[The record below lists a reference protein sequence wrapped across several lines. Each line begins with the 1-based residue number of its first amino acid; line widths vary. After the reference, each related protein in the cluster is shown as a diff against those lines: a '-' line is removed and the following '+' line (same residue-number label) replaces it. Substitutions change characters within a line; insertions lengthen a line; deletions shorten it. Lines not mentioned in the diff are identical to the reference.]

1 MEVIA
6 SEFARMAGVS
16 PAAISTKIKNG
27 TLIQNSGKKMDTD
40 NPVNRAYLDRKQAK
54 MKEQLRLRSI
64 EAEASGGAPTHA
76 EVAAS
81 IPAEL
86 RGAQT
91 AGAFE
96 PQSPGDMLKMTLGQL
111 LRRYTSV
118 DGIEKYSKI
127 LRDLSAAD
135 EREQKTQE
143 RRLVQIPKD
152 FVVQRLFGYIDQL
165 MHRLLDVPEA
175 VCDQVVAV
183 TLAGGDGVRI
193 SVQHIISDN
202 ITRCINGAKEHV
214 IGELDAL
221 KGKYDSERAAELRVE
236 DLVTAVREE
245 G

>member
-1 MEVIA
+1 MAHMEVIA

-27 TLIQNSGKKMDTD
+27 TLIQNSGKKLDTD
-40 NPVNRAYLDRKQAK
+40 NPVNRAYLERKQSK
-54 MKEQLRLRSI
+54 MKEDLRLRSL
-64 EAEASGGAPTHA
+64 AAGASGAPSVPA
-76 EVAAS
+76 E
-81 IPAEL
+81 IPASVPAQL
-86 RGAQT
+86 LGGYASGTGA
-91 AGAFE
+91 A
-96 PQSPGDMLKMTLGQL
+96 GDMLKMTLGQL

-118 DGIEKYSKI
+118 DGIEKYAKI
-127 LRDLSAAD
+127 LRDLSSAD

-175 VCDQVVAV
+175 VCDQVVAI

-214 IGELDAL
+214 VGELAAL

-245 G
+245 

>member
-1 MEVIA
+1 MAHMEVIA

-16 PAAISTKIKNG
+16 PAAISTKIKHG
-27 TLIQNSGKKMDTD
+27 TLIQNSGKKLDTD
-40 NPVNRAYLDRKQAK
+40 NPVNRAYLERKQSK
-54 MKEQLRLRSI
+54 MKEDLRLRSF
-64 EAEASGGAPTHA
+64 AAGASGAPSVPA
-76 EVAAS
+76 E
-81 IPAEL
+81 IPASVPAQL
-86 RGAQT
+86 LGGYASGTGA
-91 AGAFE
+91 A
-96 PQSPGDMLKMTLGQL
+96 GDMLKMTLGQL

-118 DGIEKYSKI
+118 DGIEKYAKI
-127 LRDLSAAD
+127 LRDLSSAD

-214 IGELDAL
+214 VGELAAL

-245 G
+245 

>member
-27 TLIQNSGKKMDTD
+27 TLIQNSGKKLDTD
-40 NPVNRAYLDRKQAK
+40 NPVNRAYLERKQSK
-54 MKEQLRLRSI
+54 MKEDLRLRSL
-64 EAEASGGAPTHA
+64 EAGASGAPSVPA
-76 EVAAS
+76 E
-81 IPAEL
+81 IPASVPAQL
-86 RGAQT
+86 LGGYASGTGA
-91 AGAFE
+91 A
-96 PQSPGDMLKMTLGQL
+96 GDMLKMTLGQL

-118 DGIEKYSKI
+118 DGIEKYAKI
-127 LRDLSAAD
+127 LRDLSSAD

-214 IGELDAL
+214 VGELAAL

-236 DLVTAVREE
+236 DIVTAVREE
-245 G
+245 

>member
-16 PAAISTKIKNG
+16 AMAVSKKIQNG
-27 TLIQNSGKKMDTD
+27 TLIRNSAKKLDTD

-54 MKEQLRLRSI
+54 FKENLRLRSF
-64 EAEASGGAPTHA
+64 EAEASDAADALA
-76 EVAAS
+76 EIPAS
-81 IPAEL
+81 VPAEL
-86 RGAQT
+86 RAGGYSSGNGAQ
-91 AGAFE
+91 AA
-96 PQSPGDMLKMTLGQL
+96 GDMLKMTLGQL

-118 DGIEKYSKI
+118 DGIEKYAKI

-143 RRLVQIPKD
+143 RRLAQIPKD
-152 FVVQRLFGYIDQL
+152 FVVQRLFGYVEQL
-165 MHRLLDVPEA
+165 MQRLLDVPEA

-193 SVQHIISDN
+193 SVQHIISDSL
-202 ITRCINGAKEHV
+202 TRCIAGAKEHV

-245 G
+245 

>member
-1 MEVIA
+1 MAHMEVIA

-27 TLIQNSGKKMDTD
+27 TLIQNSGKKLDTD
-40 NPVNRAYLDRKQAK
+40 NPVNRAYLERKQSK
-54 MKEQLRLRSI
+54 MKEDLRLRSL
-64 EAEASGGAPTHA
+64 EAGASGAPSVPA
-76 EVAAS
+76 E
-81 IPAEL
+81 IPASVPAQL
-86 RGAQT
+86 LGGYASGTGA
-91 AGAFE
+91 A
-96 PQSPGDMLKMTLGQL
+96 GDMLKMTLGQL

-118 DGIEKYSKI
+118 DGIEKYAKI
-127 LRDLSAAD
+127 LRDLSSAD

-214 IGELDAL
+214 VGELAAL

-236 DLVTAVREE
+236 DIVTAVREE
-245 G
+245 

>member
-1 MEVIA
+1 MAHMEVIA

-27 TLIQNSGKKMDTD
+27 TLIQNSGKKLDTD
-40 NPVNRAYLDRKQAK
+40 NPVNRAYLERKQSK
-54 MKEQLRLRSI
+54 MKEDLRLRSL
-64 EAEASGGAPTHA
+64 AAGASGAPSVPA
-76 EVAAS
+76 E
-81 IPAEL
+81 IPASVPAQL
-86 RGAQT
+86 LGGYASGTGA
-91 AGAFE
+91 A
-96 PQSPGDMLKMTLGQL
+96 GDMLKMTLGQL

-118 DGIEKYSKI
+118 DGIEKYAKI
-127 LRDLSAAD
+127 LRDLSSAD

-214 IGELDAL
+214 VGELAAL

-245 G
+245 